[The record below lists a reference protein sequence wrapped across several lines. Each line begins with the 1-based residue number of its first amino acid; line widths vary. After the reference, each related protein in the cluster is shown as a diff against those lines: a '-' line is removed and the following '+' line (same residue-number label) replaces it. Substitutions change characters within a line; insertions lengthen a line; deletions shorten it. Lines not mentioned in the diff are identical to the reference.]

1 MEQMPVVRVLAISGS
16 LRRISS
22 NSALVNAAAQ
32 LAPAGVEVSIYAGLD
47 SLPGFNPDLDTDV
60 PPSAVGEFRAALQAC
75 DAVLFSVP
83 EYAHGVP
90 GAFKNA
96 LDWVVGSGELVDKP
110 VALVNA
116 SRRASHAWASVVET
130 LTVMSA
136 RVIRAA
142 SITVPLDG
150 TRLDAEGIAAN
161 PHLAGLLRSAL
172 EQLALNSGRVP
183 HYSIARARPQDLP
196 HLPQIELA
204 AARRLCGHAPES
216 VLTETTDQ
224 RVFQTAVCEG
234 RLWVALADD
243 APVGF
248 AHVEVIDAATAH
260 LEEIDVL
267 PAHGR
272 RGLGTRLVDQV
283 CRWAGS
289 AGYGSVTLTTFRDLP
304 WNMPFFERLG
314 FRVVASGEIPPALRA
329 RVQDKARRGLDPDRR
344 VVMQWLCDRSVP
356 VSEHAA
362 SDDLQFLEE
371 QINEYNFATTGIR
384 DARDL
389 AIVLRDADDR
399 IYAGLSGH
407 TWGGVAE
414 VRFLWVDEPRRHT
427 GLASRLLRAAEQEAL
442 ARGCRKVVLSTH
454 SFQAPGFYSRHGYV
468 AAGEFSDYPL
478 GHSSLFLEKRLA

>member
-22 NSALVNAAAQ
+22 NRALVNAAAQ

-83 EYAHGVP
+83 EYAQGVP

-196 HLPQIELA
+196 HLPQI
-204 AARRLCGHAPES
+204 
-216 VLTETTDQ
+216 
-224 RVFQTAVCEG
+224 
-234 RLWVALADD
+234 
-243 APVGF
+243 
-248 AHVEVIDAATAH
+248 
-260 LEEIDVL
+260 
-267 PAHGR
+267 
-272 RGLGTRLVDQV
+272 
-283 CRWAGS
+283 
-289 AGYGSVTLTTFRDLP
+289 
-304 WNMPFFERLG
+304 
-314 FRVVASGEIPPALRA
+314 PPALRA
-329 RVQDKARRGLDPDRR
+329 RVQDEARRGLDPDRR
-344 VVMQWLCDRSVP
+344 VVMQWLCDRAVP

>member
-16 LRRISS
+16 LRRTSS

-32 LAPAGVEVSIYAGLD
+32 LAPAGIEVSIYAGLD
-47 SLPGFNPDLDTDV
+47 SLPGFNPDLDTDA
-60 PPSAVGEFRAALQAC
+60 PPSAVGEFRTALQAC

-116 SRRASHAWASVVET
+116 SKRASHAWTALVET
-130 LTVMSA
+130 LSVMSA
-136 RVIRAA
+136 RVIREA

-150 TRLDAEGIAAN
+150 TRLDAAGIAAN
-161 PHLAGLLRSAL
+161 PHLAGLLTSVLR
-172 EQLALNSGRVP
+172 QLARNSGRVP
-183 HYSIARARPQDLP
+183 SYSIAPARPEDLP

-204 AARRLCGHAPES
+204 AARLLCGHAPES
-216 VLTETTDQ
+216 VLRETTAQ
-224 RVFQTAVCEG
+224 SVLQAALRER

-248 AHVEVIDAATAH
+248 AYVEMIDAGTAH

-272 RGLGTRLVDQV
+272 RNLGTRLVGEV
-283 CRWAGS
+283 CRWAVS
-289 AGYGSVTLTTFRDLP
+289 TGYDSVTLTTFRDVP
-304 WNMPFFERLG
+304 WNMPFFQRLG
-314 FRVVASGEIPPALRA
+314 FRVVPSGEHSPALRA
-329 RVQDKARRGLDPDRR
+329 RVQDEARRGLDPDRR
-344 VVMQWLCDRSVP
+344 AVMQWRCDPPVP
-356 VSEHAA
+356 VSERAA

-384 DARDL
+384 DARGL
-389 AIVLRDADDR
+389 VILLRDADGR

-427 GLASRLLRAAEQEAL
+427 GLGSRLLRAAEEEAI

-454 SFQAPGFYSRHGYV
+454 SFQAPRFYSRHGYIV
-468 AAGEFSDYPL
+468 AGGFSDYPL
-478 GHSSLFLEKRLA
+478 GHSSIFLEKRLA